1 MNLTEINQR
10 FGIPGS
16 LQVVEG
22 AGGLPAID
30 ITSPHGTGRV
40 YLHGAH
46 IASWTPTDP
55 ANAERRDV
63 LFLSRKAKFL
73 ANTPI
78 RGGIPVIFPWFGPP
92 PATGPETPWSTPT
105 HPMHGLVRT
114 RPWEIEATRL
124 GDGKV
129 AFVLLFKSSA
139 ETKALW
145 PFDFELR
152 MRLTFGPQL
161 IIKMEAKNT
170 GSVPFHFQEALHTYF
185 AVGDVRQTRVSGLEN
200 LDFHDQMAALQIKHE
215 GSDPAGPEIKQQI
228 DRIYLKTPPRLTI
241 NDPVGRRRIV
251 LETQEA
257 GNAVLWNPGTDK
269 ILTFADMSPEEWTAM
284 LCLESGNIRPLPAV
298 TLAPGAIHQMRLTL
312 GVGKIA

>member
-1 MNLTEINQR
+1 MNLTELNER
-10 FGIPGS
+10 FGLPGA
-16 LQVVEG
+16 LQIVDA
-22 AGGLPAID
+22 AGGLPAVD
-30 ITSPHGTGRV
+30 VTSPHGTGRV

-46 IASWTPTDP
+46 IASWVPTDP
-55 ANAERRDV
+55 GNPERRDV
-63 LFLSRKAKFL
+63 LFMSRKAKFL

-92 PATGPETPWSTPT
+92 PAVGPETPWATPT

-114 RPWEIEATRL
+114 RPWELEATRL

-139 ETKALW
+139 ETRALW

-152 MRLTFGPQL
+152 LRLTFGPQL
-161 IIKMEAKNT
+161 IIKMEVKNT
-170 GSVPFHFQEALHTYF
+170 GSVPFSFQEALHTYF

-200 LDFHDQMAALQIKHE
+200 LDFLNQMAGMQQQHE
-215 GSDPAGPEIKQQI
+215 GSDPTGPAITQQI
-228 DRIYLKTPPRLTI
+228 DRIYLQTPSRLSI
-241 NDPVGRRRIV
+241 NDAAGRRRIV

-257 GNAVLWNPGTDK
+257 ANAVLWNPGTDK

-284 LCLESGNIRPLPAV
+284 LCLESGNIRPLPPV
-298 TLAPGAIHQMRLTL
+298 TLPAGAIHQMRLTL
-312 GVGKIA
+312 GVEAIA

>member
-1 MNLTEINQR
+1 MNLTELNQR
-10 FGIPGS
+10 FGIPGG
-16 LQVVEG
+16 LQIVEG
-22 AGGLPAID
+22 SGGLPAID

-46 IASWTPTDP
+46 IASWVPTNP
-55 ANAERRDV
+55 ANPQGQDV
-63 LFLSRKAKFL
+63 LFMSRKAKFV

-92 PATGPETPWSTPT
+92 PVAGPQAPWATPT

-139 ETKALW
+139 ETRTLW

-152 MRLTFGPQL
+152 LRLTFGPQL
-161 IIKMEAKNT
+161 IIKLETKNT
-170 GSVPFHFQEALHTYF
+170 GSVPFIFQEALHTYF
-185 AVGDVRQTRVSGLEN
+185 MVGEVRQTRVSGLEN
-200 LDFHDQMAALQIKHE
+200 LDYHDTMAGGQLQHE
-215 GSDPAGPEIKQQI
+215 GPDPAGPPVTQQI

-257 GNAVLWNPGTDK
+257 NNAVLWNPGTNK
-269 ILTFADMSPEEWTAM
+269 IFTFADMSPEEWTAM
-284 LCLESGNIRPLPAV
+284 LCLESGNLRPLPAV

-312 GVGKIA
+312 GVEKIA